1 MSSVVT
7 TGSGRVEG
15 LVEDGLHVFRGIPYA
30 EPPVGDLRFRA
41 PQPIKP
47 WSGVREARSYGPY
60 CPQLPDP
67 VQGRIWALSG
77 ESSEDCLT
85 LNVWTPGM
93 DSARRPVMVWIHGGA
108 FVVGAARRPVTEG
121 AELARRGDVVVVT
134 LNYRLGVL
142 GWLNLEN
149 HGGEEFARSGNH
161 GLLDQV
167 AALAWVRGNI
177 EQFGGDP
184 ENVTVFGE
192 SAGGISVSV
201 LLSCELGRGLFDKAI
216 AQSGAPNL
224 VRSRSQSREL
234 AARFVEIAGAKDA
247 YDLQRVGPEN
257 LLGAQE
263 RLFQEVG
270 FDVSFGPVM
279 DGTDVPETPLGAL
292 DEGTGESIPLLAG
305 TNLDEF
311 RYWHLEDPS
320 YATLR
325 PEHLRNRL
333 DAEVPAGADAVIE
346 TYKASRPHLTENEL
360 ALALISDIAFRMGHV
375 RMAEARARRGA
386 PTWMYLITWRTPVME
401 GKLGSPHAVDLPF
414 VFGNLDVP
422 NVHEL
427 IGDAPE
433 RRELATAM
441 QDAWI
446 AFARDGDPSHRLL
459 PDWPVYDL
467 EQRATM
473 RFDLPCEL
481 LRDPFPEERSVWKG
495 VPFDGL
501 RPSLAG

>member
-7 TGSGRVEG
+7 TRSGRLEAQ
-15 LVEDGLHVFRGIPYA
+15 VEDSLHVFRGIPYA
-30 EPPVGDLRFRA
+30 EPPIGDLRFCA
-41 PQPIKP
+41 PQPVKP
-47 WSGVREARSYGPY
+47 WSGVLEARNYGPY

-67 VQGRIWALSG
+67 VQQRIWALSG
-77 ESSEDCLT
+77 ESGEDCLT
-85 LNVWTPGM
+85 LNVWTPGI
-93 DSARRPVMVWIHGGA
+93 DRGRRPVMVWIHGGA

-121 AELARRGDVVVVT
+121 AALARRGDVVVVT
-134 LNYRLGVL
+134 LNYRLGIL
-142 GWLNLEN
+142 GWLNLED
-149 HGGEEFARSGNH
+149 HGGPNLARSGNH

-167 AALAWVRGNI
+167 AALQWVRDNI

-184 ENVTVFGE
+184 ENITVFGE

-201 LLSCELGRGLFDKAI
+201 LLSSELGRGLFHKAV

-224 VRSRSQSREL
+224 VRSRDQSREL
-234 AARFVEIAGAKDA
+234 AMRFLKIADAKDA
-247 YDLQRVGPEN
+247 YELQRLGLED
-257 LLGAQE
+257 LLRAQE
-263 RLFQEVG
+263 KLFQEVG

-279 DGTDVPETPLGAL
+279 DGTDVPHTALQAMENGAGET
-292 DEGTGESIPLLAG
+292 IPLLAG
-305 TNLDEF
+305 TTLDEF

-320 YATLR
+320 YATLGT
-325 PEHLRNRL
+325 EHLRNRL
-333 DAEVPAGADAVIE
+333 DAEVPAGADQVIK

-360 ALALISDIAFRMGHV
+360 ALALITDIAFRIGHV

-386 PTWMYLITWRTPVME
+386 STWMYLITWSTPVME
-401 GKLGSPHAVDLPF
+401 GKLGSPHAIDLPF

-427 IGDAPE
+427 TGDAPE
-433 RRELATAM
+433 RQELAAAM

-446 AFARDGDPSHRLL
+446 AFARSGDPRHRLL
-459 PDWPVYDL
+459 PQWPLYDL
-467 EQRATM
+467 EDRAVM

-481 LRDPFPEERSVWKG
+481 LQDPYPEEREVWKG

-501 RPSLAG
+501 RPSLTG